1 MNYRRLI
8 QVVLLLALLSP
19 LAFLFKY
26 LTLPAKAGINEIQ
39 EGSAREGG
47 SRLVHMPLVA
57 KAYPR
62 RASLFGVEMYNMDSS
77 NGFDAMLSAGAY
89 WIRRNALLWSQA
101 EPTQGNYYPYSQPV
115 LREELMAASNL
126 GVEVL
131 LIVRSA
137 PDWARQIASK
147 DCSRIKSDKLQAFAD
162 FMKWA
167 VERYS
172 SPPYNVKYWQIWN
185 EPDVPPSVAVPG
197 GINGCWG
204 DPNDDYY
211 GGGYY
216 AEVLKAVYPKV
227 KEANPEAQVL
237 LGGLLL
243 DCNPSNPNCVDPR
256 QSRYLEGILA
266 NGGGDYFDAVAFNAY
281 DYYDQS
287 RNGYINT
294 NWSSSWDTTGPVVIA
309 KAEYIRNLLGEYN
322 VQGKTLINTE
332 GAILCGQS
340 GQEPHCL
347 TSTFEEIK
355 ANYVAQLF
363 AAALAEGFES
373 SIWYNALGWRGSG
386 LFDTQLT
393 PLPAYDAYRFAA
405 NKLTGAEFIRKI
417 SEYPGI
423 MGYEFNREGRTLWVL
438 WALGDSVQTVNL
450 PSMPS
455 GIWDALGTPIS
466 VFASIIEVTRR
477 PLYIEYVGW

>member
-8 QVVLLLALLSP
+8 YVVLLLALLSP
-19 LAFLFKY
+19 LAFLY
-26 LTLPAKAGINEIQ
+26 QSSALPARAGFNEVR
-39 EGSAREGG
+39 EGSTPEGG
-47 SRLVHMPLVA
+47 SWLVHMPLVA

-62 RASLFGVEMYNMDSS
+62 RASLFGVEMYNLDSS
-77 NGFDAMLSAGAY
+77 NGLDAMLSAGAY

-115 LREELMAASNL
+115 LQEELITASNL

-137 PDWARQIASK
+137 PDWARQIASQ
-147 DCSRIKSDKLQAFAD
+147 DCSRIKPDKLQAFAD

-172 SPPYNVKYWQIWN
+172 APPYHVKYWQIWN
-185 EPDVPPSVAVPG
+185 EPDVPPSVAVSG

-204 DPNDDYY
+204 DPSDAYY

-216 AEVLKAVYPKV
+216 AEVLRAVYPKV
-227 KEANPEAQVL
+227 KEANPEAKVL

-243 DCNPSNPNCVDPR
+243 DCNPSNPNCDDPQ

-287 RNGYINT
+287 RNGYINN
-294 NWSSSWDTTGPVVIA
+294 NWNSSWDTTGPVVIA
-309 KAEYIRNLLGEYN
+309 KAEYIRNLLSEYD
-322 VQGKTLINTE
+322 VPGKTLINTE

-340 GQEPHCL
+340 GQEAPCL
-347 TSTFEEIK
+347 TANFEEIK
-355 ANYVAQLF
+355 ADYVVQLF
-363 AAALAEGFES
+363 AAALAEGFQS

-386 LFDTQLT
+386 LFDAQLT
-393 PLPAYDAYRFAA
+393 PLPAYDAYRFTAS
-405 NKLTGAEFIRKI
+405 KLAGAEFIRRI
-417 SEYPGI
+417 NEYPGI

-438 WALGDSVQTVNL
+438 WTLGSSVRTISL
-450 PSMPS
+450 PKMPS
-455 GIWDALGTPIS
+455 NIWDALGTPIS
-466 VFASIIEVTRR
+466 FFASNLEVTRR
-477 PLYIEYVGW
+477 PLVIEYAGW